1 MISLER
7 NGRLDFS
14 IGRNHLRD
22 FYYTV
27 LPWLRKQAE
36 IHEKDTECI
45 KSYLPPEARFIFY
58 LDYEDSDM
66 ICRAEVSYG
75 EQTASVMDVLQPDCP
90 PTLLIGET
98 ARDMEKE
105 KSIAR
110 LVLQFFPQIQIRQ
123 QQVSFCC
130 GGDEELMYQVL
141 NEGIDRMASLGEI
154 QATDRFR
161 RLNLRQRPK
170 FSIGVSV
177 DSQLLNLSV
186 SSDQI
191 PQDELLAILGSYKK
205 KKNYHR
211 LKNGDFLNLK
221 SAESIELLEQ
231 LMTSLNVSPREFAS
245 GKMQVPAYR
254 ALYLDKM
261 LEKNDSFYTRRDRH
275 FKSLVK
281 DFKTIEE
288 ADFEVPEPLRHV
300 LRPYQTVG
308 YQWLKTL
315 AAYGFGGILADEMGL
330 GKTLQVIAVL
340 LSEKE
345 SLAAAPA
352 LIACPASL
360 VYNWAEEFRRFAPQL
375 KVCLIIGSQAERAQL
390 LSHCQEANVLVT
402 SYDLLKRDIAEYEDL
417 AFSYEIIDEAQYIK
431 NHSTA
436 ASKAVKAIRSR
447 IRYALTGTP
456 IENRLSELWSIF
468 DYLMP
473 GFLYSYESFRKE
485 LETSIVKN
493 SDAAAS
499 GRLKKMVS
507 PFILRRLKADVLKE
521 LPEKLEEIHYAG
533 FGEAQQKLYDA
544 QVLHMKQMLESENED
559 DFRKHKI
566 QVLAELTRL
575 RQICCDPSLCYENY
589 KDASAKR
596 EACMELIRSAI
607 EGEHKILVFSQFTS
621 MLELLEKDLD
631 AAEIP
636 YYKIT
641 GSTPKDERLA
651 LVNAFNADRTPVFLV
666 SLKAG
671 GTGLN
676 LTGADVVIHYDPWWN
691 LAAQNQATDR
701 AHRIGQK
708 KVVTVLKL
716 IAKDSIEENILRMQ
730 EQKKALADAILDGET
745 GGIGKLSRE
754 ELMEL
759 IGG

>member
-1 MISLER
+1 
-7 NGRLDFS
+7 
-14 IGRNHLRD
+14 
-22 FYYTV
+22 
-27 LPWLRKQAE
+27 
-36 IHEKDTECI
+36 
-45 KSYLPPEARFIFY
+45 
-58 LDYEDSDM
+58 
-66 ICRAEVSYG
+66 
-75 EQTASVMDVLQPDCP
+75 
-90 PTLLIGET
+90 
-98 ARDMEKE
+98 
-105 KSIAR
+105 
-110 LVLQFFPQIQIRQ
+110 
-123 QQVSFCC
+123 
-130 GGDEELMYQVL
+130 
-141 NEGIDRMASLGEI
+141 
-154 QATDRFR
+154 
-161 RLNLRQRPK
+161 
-170 FSIGVSV
+170 
-177 DSQLLNLSV
+177 
-186 SSDQI
+186 
-191 PQDELLAILGSYKK
+191 
-205 KKNYHR
+205 
-211 LKNGDFLNLK
+211 
-221 SAESIELLEQ
+221 
-231 LMTSLNVSPREFAS
+231 
-245 GKMQVPAYR
+245 
-254 ALYLDKM
+254 
-261 LEKNDSFYTRRDRH
+261 
-275 FKSLVK
+275 
-281 DFKTIEE
+281 
-288 ADFEVPEPLRHV
+288 
-300 LRPYQTVG
+300 
-308 YQWLKTL
+308 
-315 AAYGFGGILADEMGL
+315 MGL
-330 GKTLQVIAVL
+330 GKILQVIAVL

-345 SLAAAPA
+345 ALAAAPA

-360 VYNWAEEFRRFAPQL
+360 VYNWAEEFRRFALQL
-375 KVCLIIGSQAERAQL
+375 KVCLITGSQAEWAQL
-390 LSHCQEANVLVT
+390 LSHCQEADVLVT

-436 ASKAVKAIRSR
+436 ASKAVKAIRSH

-485 LETSIVKN
+485 LETPIVKN

-507 PFILRRLKADVLKE
+507 PFILCRLKADVLKE

-566 QVLAELTRL
+566 QVLAELTRI

-596 EACMELIRSAI
+596 EAF
-607 EGEHKILVFSQFTS
+607 VFSQFTS

-651 LVNAFNADRTPVFLV
+651 LVNAFNADRTPVFLL

-730 EQKKALADAILDGET
+730 EQKKDLADAILDGET